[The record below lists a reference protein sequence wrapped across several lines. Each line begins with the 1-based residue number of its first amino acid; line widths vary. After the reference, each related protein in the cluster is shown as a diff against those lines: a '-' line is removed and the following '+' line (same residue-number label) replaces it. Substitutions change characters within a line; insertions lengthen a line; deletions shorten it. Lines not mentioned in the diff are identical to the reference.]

1 MSVKGKYDIDNSKI
15 RVYAAETSIVFK
27 KNNDSFGELSNMSMR
42 FPLNINGIKVLNT
55 EALYQACRFPNDI
68 DLQKR
73 IIFENSPMKVKM
85 ISKASAGKS
94 REDWDDV
101 KLKVMKWCIRV
112 KLAQNFV
119 SFGIVLDRTKSFYIV
134 ENSSR
139 DNFWGA
145 IPNKDL
151 TKYTGQNALGRLLME
166 LREEYRSE
174 KKYRLL
180 EVVKP
185 DILDFKLFGE
195 NVDDIDGRSKF
206 LKDLEIYWN
215 NEQMSIFEK

>member
-1 MSVKGKYDIDNSKI
+1 
-15 RVYAAETSIVFK
+15 
-27 KNNDSFGELSNMSMR
+27 
-42 FPLNINGIKVLNT
+42 
-55 EALYQACRFPNDI
+55 
-68 DLQKR
+68 
-73 IIFENSPMKVKM
+73 MKVKM
-85 ISKASAGKS
+85 ISKASVAKS

-151 TKYTGQNALGRLLME
+151 TQYTGQNALGRLLME
-166 LREEYRSE
+166 LRDEYRSE

-180 EVVKP
+180 EVMKP

-195 NVDDIDGRSKF
+195 DVDNIDGRSKF
-206 LKDLEIYWN
+206 LKDLEIYWS
-215 NEQMSIFEK
+215 NEQKSIFEK